1 MEEAEG
7 RCCAVLGCTNSG
19 GGLSEWRAA
28 ECERHRPLLRADCP
42 CLEPFCFY
50 GFPSG
55 AEERGHWLQALRGRG
70 LELEPGA
77 GAGAAVCSLHLEE
90 GTLLLGLGLCK
101 KPAAGQVAP
110 PPASPTTTTVETRSS
125 RARKRRHPGPRPW
138 LHQEPAAAAAATPAP
153 PRSWEQAAVQA
164 IMRLRCASSQRVARA
179 LIACLKG
186 ENDHLRQR
194 SRQLEA
200 ALGTTARQLERLQRE
215 CRCRG
220 RPSPEA
226 RAPHEAGESPELVPS
241 SEVTVG

>member
-70 LELEPGA
+70 LELEAGA

-138 LHQEPAAAAAATPAP
+138 LHQEPAGRCRRRHPRPSSLLGAGGRPGHHAAPLRLQPAGRPGPHRLPEGGERPPEAAEPTTGGRARHHGPAAGAAATRVSVSGATESRGPG
-153 PRSWEQAAVQA
+153 AA
-164 IMRLRCASSQRVARA
+164 
-179 LIACLKG
+179 
-186 ENDHLRQR
+186 
-194 SRQLEA
+194 
-200 ALGTTARQLERLQRE
+200 
-215 CRCRG
+215 
-220 RPSPEA
+220 
-226 RAPHEAGESPELVPS
+226 
-241 SEVTVG
+241 